1 MDNIEKWMSLPMAEL
16 LPRASCRKDRKTIS
30 AELSIMSPDD
40 PTDRGT
46 ELYSLDNNRVISK
59 GKPSTQK

>member
-1 MDNIEKWMSLPMAEL
+1 MDNIKEWTSLSIPKL
-16 LPRASCRKDRKTIS
+16 LTRTSCRIYRKTIS